1 MKSVSLRLTAIVA
14 LFSCALLAR
23 GAEAPPLGEP
33 LPLSPLVKVGKL
45 PNGLTYYI
53 QKNAKP
59 AKKLE
64 LRLVVKAGS
73 ILEDEDQLGLAH
85 FTEHMAFNGSTHFK
99 RHELIDYLQ
108 SNGVKFGRDLN
119 AYTGFDE
126 TVYILP
132 IPTDK
137 KEVVERG
144 FLVLEDWAH
153 GLKFNDADIDSERG
167 IVLEE
172 LRLGKG
178 ASDRMNKVLY
188 PKLFNGSR
196 YADRLPI
203 GKAEV
208 LRTFKPDAIKRFYRD
223 WYRPDLMAVI
233 AVGDIDPL
241 EAEKLIKAHF
251 GKLKNPE
258 LARPRD
264 YPVIPERKQ
273 DEAVVVTDK
282 EAPGDVLYIRYPIEQ
297 HAEATTLGGYRAD
310 LVEKLYG
317 MMLSQRMMELTQQAD
332 PPFIQGGSGRGKVVR
347 GHRSFSASAL
357 LGKGGPVPAIN
368 ALVQES
374 ERARQYGFTAAELER
389 AKKGM
394 LSNYE
399 RMYNEREKSDSAV
412 FVAEYLRNFLEGE
425 ALPGIENEYAY
436 AHRFVPGITLDE
448 VNAAARAALPGPDD
462 KKLVVLMGS
471 EKATPQPK
479 PAELLAAV
487 EAARKTAV
495 SAREEKTYA
504 ANLLDKPPVAG
515 SIVAETQDKL
525 LGTTELTLSNGIKVV
540 LKPTDFRNDQVLMS
554 AVRHG
559 GQFLYGDEDI
569 QNARYASALA
579 AQMGVLDYSPLDI
592 QKVLAGR
599 SVAVSV
605 ALGELTENVAG
616 GTVNS
621 DVETMLQMMYARL
634 LNPRRDETLFKSF
647 IGRQRDLAQSQQARP
662 EAQFANTIR
671 AALYGD
677 NPRVAGLARP
687 QDFDQ
692 VDLDRALRIFR
703 ERFGSGKGWTFYFV
717 GSFDPAKLKPLLA
730 TYVASLPTPDIPL
743 AYRDLG
749 VRPARGVIKREIRRG
764 KEPKSA
770 ISVVFTGDA
779 TYSQPEQMRLA
790 AAIEVLNLKLT
801 EVLREK
807 LGLIYG
813 GGAAG
818 AISKLPYAN
827 YSISLNLPCGPE
839 NVDKVIEAA
848 FAEIRKLQQDGP
860 AAADLAKVRQNWL
873 NNHRRALSEN
883 GWWMGQLQAATLY
896 GTDPAWAAI
905 DYDKRVAALSAA
917 DVQAAARR
925 YFDFGNYVQ
934 VVMNPETK

>member
-1 MKSVSLRLTAIVA
+1 MKSVSLRLTAVVA

-23 GAEAPPLGEP
+23 GAEAPALGDP
-33 LPLSPLVKVGKL
+33 LPVSPLVKVGKL
-45 PNGLTYYI
+45 ANGLTYYI
-53 QKNAKP
+53 QKNARP

-85 FTEHMAFNGSTHFK
+85 FTEHMAFNGTTHFK

-108 SNGVKFGRDLN
+108 SNGVKFGHDLN

-126 TVYILP
+126 TVYVLP

-153 GLKFNDADIDSERG
+153 GLQFNEADIDSERG

-178 ASDRMNKVLY
+178 ASDRMNKILY

-196 YADRLPI
+196 YAERLPI
-203 GKAEV
+203 GKADV

-233 AVGDIDPL
+233 AVGDIDPQ
-241 EAEKLIKAHF
+241 EAEKLIRKHF

-258 LARPRD
+258 LARPRS
-264 YPVIPERKQ
+264 YAVIPERKQ
-273 DEAVVVTDK
+273 DEAVIVADK
-282 EAPGDVLYIRYPIEQ
+282 EASADVLYIRYPIEQ
-297 HAEATTLGGYRAD
+297 HAEATTVGGYRAD

-332 PPFIQGGSGRGKVVR
+332 PPFIQGGSGRGKIVR

-357 LGKGGPVPAIN
+357 LGKGGPIPAIN

-374 ERARQYGFTAAELER
+374 ERARQFGFTAAELER

-394 LSNYE
+394 LSSYE
-399 RMYNEREKSDSAV
+399 RMHNERDKSDSAV

-425 ALPGIENEYAY
+425 AIPGIDNEYAY
-436 AHRFVPGITLDE
+436 AQRFVPGITLDE
-448 VNAAARAALPGPDD
+448 VNAAVRKALPADD
-462 KKLVVLMGS
+462 KKLVILMGG
-471 EKATPQPK
+471 EKATPQPA

-487 EAARKTAV
+487 DTARKTALG
-495 SAREEKTYA
+495 AREEKTYA

-515 SIVAETQDKL
+515 SIVAEKQDKV

-559 GQFLYGDEDI
+559 GQFLYGEEDI
-569 QNARYASALA
+569 QNGRYASALA
-579 AQMGVLDYSPLDI
+579 AQMGVLDYSPLDM
-592 QKVLAGR
+592 QRMLAGR

-621 DVETMLQMMYARL
+621 DVETMLQMMHARL
-634 LNPRRDETLFKSF
+634 LQPRRDEALFKSF
-647 IGRQRDLAQSQQARP
+647 IGRQRDLAQSSQARP

-671 AALYGD
+671 QALYGD
-677 NPRVAGLARP
+677 NPRVAGLPRP
-687 QDFDQ
+687 QDFDK
-692 VDLDRALRIFR
+692 VDLDRALRIYR
-703 ERFGSGKGWTFYFV
+703 ERFGSAKGFTFYFV
-717 GSFDPAKLKPLLA
+717 GSFDPVKLKPLLA
-730 TYVASLPTPDIPL
+730 TYVASLPVADIPV
-743 AYRDLG
+743 AYRDLDI
-749 VRPARGVIKREIRRG
+749 RPARGVIKREVRRG
-764 KEPKSA
+764 KEAKSA
-770 ISVVFTGDA
+770 IAIVFTGA
-779 TYSQPEQMRLA
+779 TTYSQPEQTRLA

-813 GGAAG
+813 GGASG
-818 AISKLPYAN
+818 AIVKLPYAN

-839 NVDKVIEAA
+839 NVDKVIDAA

-883 GWWMGQLQAATLY
+883 GWWMGQLQAAALY
-896 GTDPAWAAI
+896 GTDPAWAAV
-905 DYDKRVAALSAA
+905 DYEKKVAALGAA

-925 YFDFGNYVQ
+925 YFDFGNYAQ